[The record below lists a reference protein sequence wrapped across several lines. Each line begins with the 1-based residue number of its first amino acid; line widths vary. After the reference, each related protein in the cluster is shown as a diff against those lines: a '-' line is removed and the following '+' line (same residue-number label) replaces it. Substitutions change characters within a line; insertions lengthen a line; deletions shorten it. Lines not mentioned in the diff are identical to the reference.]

1 MKKIDKR
8 LAVRYTVITAMF
20 GALSFVLQLF
30 EFPIPFI
37 IPSFVE
43 FDFSDLPALIASF
56 SMGPIS
62 GVAVTL
68 IKNVVHL
75 TMTTTGGVG
84 EMANFLLTATFVGVA
99 GLIYRFDKKRSG
111 ALIGSFSGAV
121 VMSVVSVP
129 INYFITYPIYYNFM
143 PKEAILAAYQAIF
156 PWVGD
161 IYTCLWFFN
170 APFNLLKGIVVT
182 VITFAVYKHISPLIK
197 GVSKHSS

>member
-121 VMSVVSVP
+121 V
-129 INYFITYPIYYNFM
+129 
-143 PKEAILAAYQAIF
+143 
-156 PWVGD
+156 
-161 IYTCLWFFN
+161 
-170 APFNLLKGIVVT
+170 
-182 VITFAVYKHISPLIK
+182 VY
-197 GVSKHSS
+197 

>member
-99 GLIYRFDKKRSG
+99 GIIYRFDKKRSG

-121 VMSVVSVP
+121 VMSVLSVP

>member
-121 VMSVVSVP
+121 AMSVLSVP

-143 PKEAILAAYQAIF
+143 PKDAILAAYQAIF

-170 APFNLLKGIVVT
+170 APFNLLKGVVIT
-182 VITFAVYKHISPLIK
+182 LITFAVYKHISPLIK
-197 GVSKHSS
+197 GVEKRTP